1 VGTHG
6 SSDVD
11 QWQAMAHIRGLSVG
25 RWLERGG
32 VGPLVTSLNKSP
44 VRSRGIGPLVNW
56 QLIGRRPL
64 CIGQLPTY
72 IGMCTTDA
80 CGTSLLVE

>member
-1 VGTHG
+1 
-6 SSDVD
+6 
-11 QWQAMAHIRGLSVG
+11 M
-25 RWLERGG
+25 
-32 VGPLVTSLNKSP
+32 GPLVASLNKSP
-44 VRSRGIGPLVNW
+44 VRSRDIGPLVNW

>member
-1 VGTHG
+1 MAGDGAYPRTVRWTVGG
-6 SSDVD
+6 
-11 QWQAMAHIRGLSVG
+11 
-25 RWLERGG
+25 RGG

-44 VRSRGIGPLVNW
+44 VRSRDIGPLVNW